1 MRTFG
6 IWFFGLFASAIAA
19 AIVGAWL
26 DTGYDHY
33 GWFFGMFAGLFGF
46 AWCDSGWARTPK
58 FQIESTSC
66 TTHPD

>member
-46 AWCDSGWARTPK
+46 ACVRLWLGQNSK
-58 FQIESTSC
+58 IST
-66 TTHPD
+66 